1 MKDDHLSSYLRA
13 MEAQEILINKMFPF
27 NSINNSF
34 VRRLNQNDK
43 LAKLN
48 GATALSS
55 AFTESTL
62 QSHLRKISETS
73 ELAKLNRSA
82 SWAITESSVQL
93 ALQENSAVEKLRSVT
108 SMSEKMNQLTSA
120 TALSRLFSEFR
131 TQSQSVAS
139 IINPSVSS
147 FINQSIRQSFENAD
161 FVSELETAYI
171 DSFDLASEDYDE
183 TVQTEVREFTEALE
197 SNPTLKENFFKVV
210 DGFKT
215 KYLED
220 DFSAAVADVV
230 GQYLSPKARKIFVLF
245 ILISYVFYVHLL
257 PYINKKKEAEQQEKS
272 EQLQNHRIEQLEGSA
287 DLKENLF
294 GKMNGEIEKF
304 EQELLKKYKVQTV
317 TKYTRVASA
326 FVHYIHDHTDYIS
339 FEEIKQSDTNSK
351 FIATVKYD
359 ILEDFEKSE
368 IQQKMKVFL
377 DFLKQQGFQNGKI
390 FK

>member
-1 MKDDHLSSYLRA
+1 MKNDSLSSYLRA
-13 MEAQEILINKMFPF
+13 KEAQEKRINKIFTF
-27 NSINNSF
+27 NSINNSYIQQ
-34 VRRLNQNDK
+34 LNQNESRT
-43 LAKLN
+43 KLN
-48 GATALSS
+48 AAALLSS
-55 AFTESTL
+55 AFTENTL
-62 QSHLRKISETS
+62 QIQLRKISES
-73 ELAKLNRSA
+73 SAQAMMNVSA
-82 SWAITESSVQL
+82 SWLITESSLQL
-93 ALQENSAVEKLRSVT
+93 ALRENSALEKLRSVT
-108 SMSEKMNQLTSA
+108 SMSEKMNQLTA
-120 TALSRLFSEFR
+120 TGTLSRLFSEFR
-131 TQSQSVAS
+131 IQSQSVAN

-183 TVQTEVREFTEALE
+183 TVQTEVREFTEALKA
-197 SNPTLKENFFKVV
+197 NPTLKANFLKVV

-220 DFSAAVADVV
+220 DFSAAVAEVV

-245 ILISYVFYVHLL
+245 ILAVYGFYFHLL
-257 PYINKKKEAEQQEKS
+257 PYIDEKKEAEQQEKS
-272 EQLQNHRIEQLEGSA
+272 EQLQNHRIEQSEVRA
-287 DLKENLF
+287 DMKEYLF

-304 EQELLKKYKVQTV
+304 EQELLNKYKVQTV

-339 FEEIKQSDTNSK
+339 FEEIKQSDINSK

-359 ILEDFEKSE
+359 ILDDFEKSE
-368 IQQKMKVFL
+368 IQHKMTVFL